1 MTVDPFYKDLN
12 PISFLDRSA
21 HVYPDK
27 PALTYGD
34 ITYTYEDFYN
44 RVNKLAGALL
54 KEGIKKGDRVGFL
67 VPNIPAMFEGHYGP
81 LKIGA
86 VLVAINTR
94 LSAREVSYILNH
106 SGAKI
111 LVFDSEYAELINQIK
126 NELSGITKFVQ
137 VADTFPK
144 STRVEGP
151 EYE

>member
-1 MTVDPFYKDLN
+1 MTGDPFYKDLN

-21 HVYPDK
+21 DVSPDK
-27 PALTYGD
+27 PALSYGD
-34 ITYTYEDFYN
+34 ITHTYQDFYN
-44 RVNKLAGALL
+44 RVNKLAGALQ

-106 SGAKI
+106 SGAKV

-126 NELSGITKFVQ
+126 NELPEITRFVQ
-137 VADTFPK
+137 VVDTSPNLAL
-144 STRVEGP
+144 
-151 EYE
+151 